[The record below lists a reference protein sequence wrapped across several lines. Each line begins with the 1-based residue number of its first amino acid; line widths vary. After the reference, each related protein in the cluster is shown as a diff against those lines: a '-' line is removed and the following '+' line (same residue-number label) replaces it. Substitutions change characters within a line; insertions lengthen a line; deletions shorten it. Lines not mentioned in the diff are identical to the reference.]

1 MSDTD
6 IVTEKTD
13 DSIDPSAAAEP
24 AITAEDGSAAASP
37 EPEVSPELGDADAG
51 QTVSANDSISSMLS
65 ICSAGV
71 GVIGVILAIFV
82 SWILSVLAGIIAL
95 ALAQLA
101 ASKHAPYPVA
111 IRAGRILGV
120 LCIVANIAMVAIYI
134 YQLMSLGVL

>member
-1 MSDTD
+1 MSDFD
-6 IVTEKTD
+6 IATESTD
-13 DSIDPSAAAEP
+13 DSIEPSAAAEP
-24 AITAEDGSAAASP
+24 TVTAEDSSAAASP
-37 EPEVSPELGDADAG
+37 EPEISYVDNDVDTDQPVS
-51 QTVSANDSISSMLS
+51 TNDSISSMLS

-101 ASKHAPYPVA
+101 ASKHAPYPAA

-120 LCIVANIAMVAIYI
+120 LCIVANIALVAIYI

>member
-6 IVTEKTD
+6 IVTENTD
-13 DSIDPSAAAEP
+13 DSIEPSAVAEP
-24 AITAEDGSAAASP
+24 AVTAEDSNAAAST
-37 EPEVSPELGDADAG
+37 EPEVPSELGNVDAD

-71 GVIGVILAIFV
+71 GVIGVILAVFV

-101 ASKHAPYPVA
+101 ASKHAPYPAA

-120 LCIVANIAMVAIYI
+120 LCIVANIALVAIYI